1 MTVNRISMI
10 GVMVSGAFSV
20 LTSDSVIEGVMTA
33 LIAVPIML
41 SGAVFY
47 RIFTSLHR
55 QTRTSAS

>member
-1 MTVNRISMI
+1 MI